1 MRGGSAL
8 LRITEKIH
16 GRSSDA
22 CKNHAQRSPGFHIK
36 LVSTV
41 LYTSLLAGCVVGPD
55 YERPNLLIPATWS
68 GNAGKIAAQPAELS
82 QWWTRF
88 NDPLLTA
95 LVSQAI
101 ENNRSVVAAKARA
114 SLRQETANLLPT
126 GSGAASP
133 TGLEHPLAR
142 T

>member
-1 MRGGSAL
+1 MPSFAS
-8 LRITEKIH
+8 EKIH

-95 LVSQAI
+95 LVSQAM
-101 ENNRSVVAAKARA
+101 ENNRSVVAAKARVREARA